1 MTAKLSTDKLLAAL
15 DELDV
20 REGDVVAALLQRAA
34 ELRRRR
40 ALTAADLAGLRQSLT
55 SLVTVVGG
63 VQQAIAQAESAAPR
77 ALDAL
82 QAQLAANAAEFDR
95 LRAELRAGIVAL
107 EAETGAS
114 HETSD
119 PHGRTF
125 RLVKDHMKGTDVA
138 HFQGEL
144 NTRLARWG
152 VHKRIAESGEYDA
165 STRLASHQVAYGL
178 GIETA
183 AFKHGITPAV
193 RALIN
198 APSRRTPDQIARAR
212 TRRAWLAA
220 LRKRFAHATPKA
232 GAGASHHAAAAW
244 CAASHNGT
252 SHNGASHHG
261 ASHKVVAHTD
271 AGLAAAIRSHRGHYE
286 DIIIAEA
293 RRSKVP
299 VSLVCAVMEAE
310 SSFTNV
316 FGHDPVRN
324 PIKSVH
330 GQPNL
335 VVTEAL
341 YKSYV
346 HHRDRGEGCQGV
358 GPMQL
363 TSKFLQDRADDLGGC
378 FKPAPNIRTGVERLG
393 VLITERGSMHG
404 ALVGYNG
411 STAYA
416 DAVIKLQKVWHT
428 RLEGRA
434 SGPAAGG
441 HTSNGGH
448 AANGGHPH
456 AAGTPRTFRMTEPE
470 LMAGS
475 DIKAF
480 QHLLN
485 HRFAAWG
492 IGERVAEDGVY
503 GIETRHAAHQ
513 VAVGLGLA
521 PAEYAKG
528 MTPAVRELMRAPSRR
543 SPEQLKRAAAR
554 RAWLA
559 KLRKSTQGAK
569 GSKGAKGA
577 KLASGRYPL
586 AVRGRFLG
594 GPGVGTHSF
603 TAPPNNWQS
612 DNAVDLGV
620 PVGTAMIALESGR
633 VAKVSPHA
641 QDGSRFAGDG
651 ITIVGDGGN
660 AYFYKHGVSSVKVGE
675 RVHKGQKIGTSGSA
689 SGSAHLHFAV
699 KHGNPLDLI
708 GQHS

>member
-20 REGDVVAALLQRAA
+20 REGDVVAALLARAA

-40 ALTAADLAGLRQSLT
+40 ALSAADLAGLGQSLT

-63 VQQAIAQAESAAPR
+63 VQQAIALAGSAAPP

-107 EAETGAS
+107 EAEAGGS
-114 HETSD
+114 HGPPD
-119 PHGRTF
+119 QHGRTL

-138 HFQGEL
+138 HLQRAL
-144 NTRLARWG
+144 NVRLARWG
-152 VHKRIAESGEYDA
+152 VHKRIAESGAYDA
-165 STRLASHQVAYGL
+165 QTRLAAHQVAYGL

-193 RALIN
+193 RELIH
-198 APSRRTPDQIARAR
+198 APSRRTPDQITRAHM
-212 TRRAWLAA
+212 RRPWLLA

-232 GAGASHHAAAAW
+232 KAGSSHHVASSHH
-244 CAASHNGT
+244 AASHNGT
-252 SHNGASHHG
+252 SHNGT
-261 ASHKVVAHTD
+261 SHKVVAHTD
-271 AGLAAAIRSHRGHYE
+271 AGLAAAIRAHGGHYE

-299 VSLVCAVMEAE
+299 VSLVCAVMEDE

-324 PIKSVH
+324 PIKSIH

-341 YKSYV
+341 YKTYV
-346 HHRDRGEGCQGV
+346 HHRDNNEGCQGV

-363 TSKFLQDRADDLGGC
+363 TAKFLQDRADQLGGC

-393 VLITERGSMHG
+393 ALIKERGSMHG

-428 RLEGRA
+428 RLEGHA
-434 SGPAAGG
+434 SGPS
-441 HTSNGGH
+441 SNGHGSPAGH
-448 AANGGHPH
+448 ATPAH
-456 AAGTPRTFRMTEPE
+456 AAGKPRTLRMTEPE
-470 LMAGS
+470 LMSGS
-475 DIKAF
+475 DVRAF
-480 QHLLN
+480 QHLVN
-485 HRFAAWG
+485 HRLAAWG
-492 IGERVAEDGVY
+492 IREHVAEDGVY

-513 VAVGLGLA
+513 VALGLGLA
-521 PAEYAKG
+521 PSEYAKG
-528 MTPAVRELMRAPSRR
+528 MTPAVRELMRTPSRR
-543 SPEQLKRAAAR
+543 TPEQLKRAASR
-554 RAWLA
+554 RAWVA
-559 KLRKSTQGAK
+559 KLRKASRGAK
-569 GSKGAKGA
+569 GSKGAKGV
-577 KLASGRYPL
+577 KVASGRYPL
-586 AVRGRFLG
+586 AVRGTFLG

-603 TAPPNNWQS
+603 TVAPNNWQS

-620 PVGTAMIALESGR
+620 PIGTTMIAVDSGR
-633 VAKVSPHA
+633 VVKVTPHA
-641 QDGSRFAGDG
+641 QDGSRFAGDA
-651 ITIVGDGGN
+651 ITIVGDHGN
-660 AYFYKHGVSSVKVGE
+660 TFFYKHGVSSVKVGE

-689 SGSAHLHFAV
+689 SGSAHLHFGV

>member
-40 ALTAADLAGLRQSLT
+40 ALTAADLAALGQSLT

-63 VQQAIAQAESAAPR
+63 VQQAIAQAGSAAPP
-77 ALDAL
+77 AFDAL

-95 LRAELRAGIVAL
+95 LRAELRAGLVAL
-107 EAETGAS
+107 EAENGAS
-114 HETSD
+114 HGTPD

-144 NTRLARWG
+144 NVRLARWG

-165 STRLASHQVAYGL
+165 PTRLAAHQVAYGL

-193 RALIN
+193 RALIH
-198 APSRRTPDQIARAR
+198 APSGRTPDQIARAH

-232 GAGASHHAAAAW
+232 GAGASHHAAAAHHG
-244 CAASHNGT
+244 A
-252 SHNGASHHG
+252 SHNGASHNG
-261 ASHKVVAHTD
+261 ASHNGSSHNGPSHNGSSHKVVAHTD
-271 AGLAAAIRSHRGHYE
+271 AGLAAAIRAHGGRYE

-299 VSLVCAVMEAE
+299 VSLVCAVIEAE

-316 FGHDPVRN
+316 FGHDPVPN
-324 PIKSVH
+324 PIKSIH

-341 YKSYV
+341 YKTYV
-346 HHRDRGEGCQGV
+346 RHRDNGEKCQGV

-363 TSKFLQDRADDLGGC
+363 TSKFLQDRADELGGC
-378 FKPAPNIRTGVERLG
+378 FKPGPNIRTGVERLG
-393 VLITERGSMHG
+393 VLIRERGSMRG

-428 RLEGRA
+428 RLEGHA
-434 SGPAAGG
+434 SGPAK
-441 HTSNGGH
+441 N
-448 AANGGHPH
+448 GHPH

-480 QHLLN
+480 QQLLN

-503 GIETRHAAHQ
+503 GIDTRHAAHQ
-513 VAVGLGLA
+513 VALGLGLA

-543 SPEQLKRAAAR
+543 SPEQLERAAAR
-554 RAWLA
+554 RTWLA
-559 KLRKSTQGAK
+559 KLRKSTR

-660 AYFYKHGVSSVKVGE
+660 AYFYKHGVSSVKVGQ

>member
-1 MTAKLSTDKLLAAL
+1 MTGKLSTDKLLTAL

-20 REGDVVAALLQRAA
+20 REGDVVAALLERAA

-40 ALTAADLAGLRQSLT
+40 ALTAADLAGLGQSLT
-55 SLVTVVGG
+55 GLVTVVGG
-63 VQQAIAQAESAAPR
+63 VQQAIAQAGSAAPP
-77 ALDAL
+77 ALGAL

-114 HETSD
+114 HET
-119 PHGRTF
+119 PGERGRTF

-138 HFQGEL
+138 HFQREL
-144 NTRLARWG
+144 NVRLARWG

-165 STRLASHQVAYGL
+165 QTRLAAHQVAYGL

-183 AFKHGITPAV
+183 AFKMGITPAV
-193 RALIN
+193 RELIH
-198 APSRRTPDQIARAR
+198 APSRRTPDQITRAHM
-212 TRRAWLAA
+212 RREWLAA

-232 GAGASHHAAAAW
+232 KAKAGSSHHAA
-244 CAASHNGT
+244 S
-252 SHNGASHHG
+252 SHNGASHKAPAHQ
-261 ASHKVVAHTD
+261 APAHTD
-271 AGLAAAIRSHRGHYE
+271 AGLAAAIRAHGGHYE

-299 VSLVCAVMEAE
+299 VSLVCAVMEDE

-324 PIKSVH
+324 PIKSIQ
-330 GQPNL
+330 GKPNL

-341 YKSYV
+341 YKTYL
-346 HHRDRGEGCQGV
+346 HHRDRGEGEQGV

-363 TSKFLQDRADDLGGC
+363 TSAFLQDAADKLGGC
-378 FKPAPNIRTGVERLG
+378 FKPGPNIRVGVARLG
-393 VLITERGSMHG
+393 ALMAKFGGIHG
-404 ALVGYNG
+404 ALKAYNG
-411 STAYA
+411 SSAYA
-416 DAVIKLQKVWHT
+416 DHVTERTRVWHD
-428 RLEGRA
+428 RLEGHA
-434 SGPAAGG
+434 SAPSSNG
-441 HTSNGGH
+441 HGSHGGH
-448 AANGGHPH
+448 ATPAH
-456 AAGTPRTFRMTEPE
+456 APGKPRTLRMTEPK

-475 DIKAF
+475 DVRAF

-485 HRFAAWG
+485 HRLAAWG

-513 VAVGLGLA
+513 VALGLGLA

-528 MTPAVRELMRAPSRR
+528 MTPAVRELMRTPSRR
-543 SPEQLKRAAAR
+543 TPEQLKRAASR
-554 RAWLA
+554 RAWVA
-559 KLRKSTQGAK
+559 KLRKSTRGAK
-569 GSKGAKGA
+569 GATGAKGA
-577 KLASGRYPL
+577 KVASGRYPL
-586 AVRGRFLG
+586 AVRGTFLG

-620 PVGTAMIALESGR
+620 PIGTAMIAVDSGR
-633 VAKVSPHA
+633 VVKVSPHA
-641 QDGSRFAGDG
+641 QDGSRFAGDA
-651 ITIVGDGGN
+651 ITIVGDRGN
-660 AYFYKHGVSSVKVGE
+660 TFFYKHGVSSVRVGE

-689 SGSAHLHFAV
+689 SGSAHLHFGV

-708 GQHS
+708 NQHS